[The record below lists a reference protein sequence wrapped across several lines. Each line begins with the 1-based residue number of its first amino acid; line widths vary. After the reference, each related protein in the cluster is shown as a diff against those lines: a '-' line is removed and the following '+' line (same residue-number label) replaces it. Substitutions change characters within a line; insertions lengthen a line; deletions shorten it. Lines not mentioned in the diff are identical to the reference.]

1 MKLKFIEPTIIFSI
15 AGFFIPGF
23 TVIVIIGFQMLLVL
37 LGLECTTAWRFT
49 WFLTILACVICPFL
63 FFSKI
68 VKSVSLENYEKVKK
82 QLLLFNIF
90 EYVMLQSSLSAFYS
104 NPKTLCNVGDGQNG
118 LELIF
123 TGWLALPILIAI
135 SFIFEK
141 LIDLD

>member
-23 TVIVIIGFQMLLVL
+23 TVMLIIGFQMLLML
-37 LGLECTTAWRFT
+37 IGLECTTAWKFT
-49 WFLTILACVICPFL
+49 WFSTILTCIICPFL
-63 FFSKI
+63 FYSRI
-68 VKSVSLENYEKVKK
+68 VKTVSLENYEKVKK
-82 QLLLFNIF
+82 QLLLFNIL

-104 NPKTLCNVGDGQNG
+104 NPKTLCYVSDGQNG

-135 SFIFEK
+135 SFVFEK
-141 LIDLD
+141 LTN